1 LKRKSN
7 HFSAAWSAITG
18 FAINRSMEKG
28 KVILIK
34 DLIKDLAVPDELRL
48 D

>member
-1 LKRKSN
+1 
-7 HFSAAWSAITG
+7 
-18 FAINRSMEKG
+18 MEKG